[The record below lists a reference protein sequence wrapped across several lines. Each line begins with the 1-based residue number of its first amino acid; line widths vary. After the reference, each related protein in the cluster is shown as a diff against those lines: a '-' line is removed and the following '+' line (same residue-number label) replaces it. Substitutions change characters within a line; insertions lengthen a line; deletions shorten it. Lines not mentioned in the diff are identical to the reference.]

1 MTTKYPQMI
10 YKAGGPHA
18 FNEGNFD
25 YLIVADDEELAREL
39 AAGWRLTTADA
50 LAPRRDPAPA
60 DDAPPTRA
68 ELEAKAHELHI
79 KFDGRT
85 NDDKLA
91 GKIAAKLK
99 G

>member
-1 MTTKYPQMI
+1 MTDFPRMI
-10 YKAGGPHA
+10 YKAGGPHE
-18 FNEGNFD
+18 FNEGRFD
-25 YLIVADDEELAREL
+25 YIIVGDEEELAREL

-50 LAPRRDPAPA
+50 LAPRIDPVPN

-68 ELEAKAHELHI
+68 ELESKAHELHI

-85 NDDKLA
+85 NDEKLA